1 MNKVRYTYSQK
12 YIWEEKDHMQDLGN
26 TQFFKVE
33 LEPETGV
40 KVILSAVYEALTE
53 KGYNPVNQI
62 VGYIMSGDPT
72 YITSYKNARS
82 LIMKVERDE
91 LVEELLT
98 EYIKKNNWE

>member
-1 MNKVRYTYSQK
+1 M
-12 YIWEEKDHMQDLGN
+12 DDL
-26 TQFFKVE
+26 TRTKFIQILPEE
-33 LEPETGV
+33 LEEASTV
-40 KVILSAVYEALTE
+40 KDVLSSVYAALTE

-91 LVEELLT
+91 LIEET
-98 EYIKKNNWE
+98 VKYYINHKLK

>member
-1 MNKVRYTYSQK
+1 MFDQILRFERIDMQ
-12 YIWEEKDHMQDLGN
+12 EQDLGS

-33 LEPETGV
+33 VPQETGV
-40 KVILSAVYEALTE
+40 KKVLEIVYEALVE

-72 YITSYKNARS
+72 YITSHNGARS

-91 LVEELLT
+91 LVEEMLT
-98 EYIKKNNWE
+98 EYIRNNHWSGKRS